1 MFVDFFRFP
10 PPLPA
15 SLLPRYG
22 QVLSVI
28 AQQILSIMAAI
39 KARKTSFV
47 FMDSIIR
54 CNWNCGIFI
63 TMNPGV

>member
-1 MFVDFFRFP
+1 MTSSVS
-10 PPLPA
+10 PLP
-15 SLLPRYG
+15 SLPPSFPAYG

-63 TMNPGV
+63 TMNPGL